1 MTSLQNVMITLVLQ
15 RGLIFE
21 VNMKAKLF
29 LLVLLLVCLP
39 ILSYYF
45 LFYPKTIYCNA
56 KIDSEFVNSSDSY
69 QLDYRIVYKKNKTGY
84 FRITGYVHDE
94 KKSAIYRVMNFKV
107 LEKNNDLL
115 TLKITSIRKSPQDN
129 ISDELFNKYFKVVS
143 DDTIMYLNISS
154 LKDGDYLISGTLGPY
169 FICKSE

>member
-1 MTSLQNVMITLVLQ
+1 M
-15 RGLIFE
+15 
-21 VNMKAKLF
+21 
-29 LLVLLLVCLP
+29 
-39 ILSYYF
+39 
-45 LFYPKTIYCNA
+45 
-56 KIDSEFVNSSDSY
+56 
-69 QLDYRIVYKKNKTGY
+69 
-84 FRITGYVHDE
+84 TGYVHDE

-143 DDTIMYLNISS
+143 DDSIMYLNISS